1 MLRRTAL
8 LLAVCIGSPVFSFED
23 DYEFLPAYATGGI
36 GSTGANEATS
46 RLVLGYPG
54 QSATPGKNRWLESI
68 DGNDGFDN
76 VAPRLSPEPGPGG
89 LTWDLSPSYRT
100 RYKKGTDYTTS
111 IDNPQG
117 NNWFSSIPYV
127 KTDGS
132 GKYSARFGANE
143 FFVYDKL
150 SGSTYEGDY
159 ANDESRFYVSS
170 GNLYDQAGKI
180 ITFDTTSGRL
190 EKINGLGNAEIV
202 VTYSGTSSITVTQ
215 KSDSTTEV
223 RRFVYT
229 LEASGTRIDK
239 IDVDLK
245 DGASWTTY
253 RTVDFT
259 YHDNV
264 SGAQGSSSGD
274 LIAISDTKDLSESG
288 VSYTR
293 SWAIKY
299 YTGSYKSSSNPGYP
313 YQVESV
319 YGPGSVQS
327 YLADNPTKTLND
339 LLKSTSS
346 SLSSYVERSYEYHSD
361 RRVRKIVFEDGCGCG
376 GSTGTY
382 EYTWA
387 KNGTTPSDLNTWMS
401 QMTVERPDGSARIV
415 DYNLYGETLNS
426 IIQEDADNSSSR
438 RWIRTWRYDSDGRL
452 TDSYSVAA
460 CSSYNDTTHAVSFQS
475 PAAGRHMKYAYH
487 GTYGYLQTAKL
498 VDPANANENY
508 QQKLSWTKKT
518 SGSRERFLLTSSK
531 VYPTE
536 TTTDTGGHTTS
547 YSYTY
552 HSGDAL
558 AVKKV
563 TTTLP
568 VISTAHNGSG
578 SAFTTK
584 QYFELDGLP
593 TWSLDA
599 EGFVHYTGYDAD
611 RRVPT
616 IQVTDIDTDAAD
628 RPTGVPAAPETDFQ
642 SSDGLNIV
650 TRSEY
655 DDLGRLTKH
664 ESPPFDALDVGAGS
678 IVSDNKTTSRVHYS
692 KLSDDSLVVHSY
704 QHIDS
709 AYHDAAVS
717 IRVSDH
723 DGNSVTTAL
732 GDLDDATED
741 TDLDDDIDETKATLT
756 LAFDGDIIQRT
767 DSVYEGGK
775 LASSSVWS
783 DADNSSADKFTT
795 TNTYDASGRLETSKT
810 PAGTITRYAYDVLG
824 RGISRKVGTVDGGG
838 SDNMTLVEESFYDDE
853 EDSSSNVGDGFL
865 TRRVLYTSHLTESVH
880 PSRTTD
886 FVYDY
891 RGSLTETSEPLDVVE
906 ERDYDNLGRV
916 TEVRRYDE
924 SGASTLVAKSAS
936 FYDAWGQVYES
947 RVYGISGGRGT
958 GYRKGATWRD
968 GRGLAVKALSQGKVF
983 QKFEYDGAG
992 RRTRQALCYDT
1003 DETAYA
1009 DANDLGG
1016 DTVIQMTEFYLD
1028 DVGRMELVASYERLH
1043 DGTGTGALT
1052 VGGSG
1057 NSLAQYSASWYDEL
1071 GRQVT
1076 AVTYGTNGGTDLTA
1090 RPFGAPP
1097 SASSASHLVTEFTYT
1112 LKGQVEEVSDPEG
1125 IISRAEYTD
1134 FGQKSKEFDN
1144 YVDGTPASGTSDD
1157 DRTVEYSYNANG
1169 QLQKI
1174 TAKAAFEDTGTSTYK
1189 DQVTEYV
1196 YGVTRGSGD
1205 ADSRQTSNDLLSMMK
1220 FPDPTTG
1227 LPGGTDDQESY
1238 AYNAQGE
1245 RTYKSLSNT
1254 HVYEYDERGRQTQDR
1269 ATATETDV
1277 DTWVLRIA
1285 RSYDALDRVEKVT
1298 SYSSATVG
1306 SGTVRNEVEYEYG
1319 KFGVIEKIYQDP
1331 AGGVSTSSSPKV
1343 EYAWSFPTDGT
1354 TALRLTSTT
1363 YPDGTQVNEVYDSGT
1378 DDVLSRLSGR
1388 DLEDGATDI
1397 DIFRE
1402 EYLGAGR
1409 RVERALNTG
1418 ATDTLWTLH
1427 HNGDYTGLDRFNRVD
1442 ELVVKQGSTLRN
1454 HYVHSYNFNSQLETR
1469 EDKIGNIAGVEV
1481 FDEKNVFDGLKRLTD
1496 RRIGAWNGSSM
1507 SNEQKVECWTELEK
1521 SGNRKEYSVGT
1532 NTLCA
1537 SNTKISATF
1546 NGSNENKTTGF
1557 GYLQGGALNDRPNQQ
1572 EQIFDAWDRLVEF
1585 RVWGY
1590 TVAAYEYN
1598 GLNWKTA
1605 RKDESGGGGL
1615 PDTYY
1620 YYGSGWQLLLEE
1632 EISEVMGDG
1641 PGDGDTLLWYVWGT
1655 QYIDDL
1661 VLRADGTAQTDFEFQ
1676 VQDERFNLVT
1686 RLDDSGGVVK
1696 RYLQT
1701 AYGVPYELPEDYST
1715 MSSPD
1720 ADLHLFQGRLFHKS
1734 VGLYDFRNRFQ
1745 EPDLGVFVSRDPIG
1759 VWGDRRNAGN
1769 ASRFVGSDPIN
1780 RFDAFGLEQDWDIN
1794 EAIIDAA
1801 REWFHVPES
1810 PPPGPAAAIPS
1821 GCCTCGLAGAPEVQQ
1836 GLEDTKC
1843 EWPPLI
1849 KTDDL
1854 GPQGEILNRNDDQNS
1869 NCWRFAIGDQRQGKG
1884 EPNAPSPGDG
1894 AGGGQVVEGG
1904 GLITCGTLVEGM
1916 SLHGVVTT
1924 DSRGCCPC
1932 GYRKI
1937 MAVVQSEGF
1946 DFHFYRQEADC
1957 SWRSKYGDNE
1967 VEETADPVADAA
1979 KEGYDVNCGE
1989 FCAPEGIDVDAFGQD
2004 HGGMP
2009 EWWDRAR

>member
-1 MLRRTAL
+1 MTRQSSAITFACSLV
-8 LLAVCIGSPVFSFED
+8 LATSLAAFED

-68 DGNDGFDN
+68 DGNGGFDN

-111 IDNPQG
+111 VDNPQG

-339 LLKSTSS
+339 MLKSTSS

-387 KNGTTPSDLNTWMS
+387 ENGTPPSDLNTWMS

-426 IIQEDADNSSSR
+426 IIQEDADNPSSR

-498 VDPANANENY
+498 VDPANSNENY
-508 QQKLSWTKKT
+508 QQKLAWTKKT

-616 IQVTDIDTDAAD
+616 IQVTDIDTDTAD
-628 RPTGVPAAPETDFQ
+628 RPSGVPAAPETDFQ

-655 DDLGRLTKH
+655 DDLGRLTKR

-692 KLSDDSLVVHSY
+692 KLADDSLVVLFY
-704 QHIDS
+704 EHIDT

-717 IRVSDH
+717 ILVSDH
-723 DGNSVTTAL
+723 EGNSVTTAL

-783 DADNSSADKFTT
+783 DADNGSADKFTS

-824 RGISRKVGTVDGGG
+824 RRISRKVGTVDGGG

-865 TRRVLYTSHLTESVH
+865 TRRVLYTSYTTETEH
-880 PSRTTD
+880 PTRTTD
-886 FVYDY
+886 FTYDY
-891 RGSLTETSEPLDVVE
+891 RGRLIETTEPLDVVS

-916 TEVRRYDE
+916 TETRRYDE
-924 SGASTLVAKSAS
+924 SGTSTLIAKSEN

-947 RVYGISGGRGT
+947 RVYSLPLADTDSDGEDDHLNT
-958 GYRKGATWRD
+958 LTWRD
-968 GRGLAVKALSQGKVF
+968 ARGSAIKVLSQGGVF
-983 QKFEYDGAG
+983 QKTSYDGAG
-992 RRTRQALCYDT
+992 RVTTQAMSYDSS
-1003 DETAYA
+1003 ETASPTHATASTIAGDVVVEETRYFYDDAGRVELVGSYQRLHTA
-1009 DANDLGG
+1009 DDDEVGDLG
-1016 DTVIQMTEFYLD
+1016 
-1028 DVGRMELVASYERLH
+1028 S
-1043 DGTGTGALT
+1043 LT

-1057 NSLAQYSASWYDEL
+1057 NSRAQYSATWYDEF

-1076 AVTYGTNGGTDLTA
+1076 AVAYGTNGGTDLTT
-1090 RPFGAPP
+1090 RPSGTPP
-1097 SASSASHLVTEFTYT
+1097 EYSSSSSIVSRLEYT
-1112 LKGQVEEVSDPEG
+1112 LRGQVEHRIQAGKDPGASPPAHLEWVGEG
-1125 IISRAEYTD
+1125 GTAQRTTYKDWGAVYQEI
-1134 FGQKSKEFDN
+1134 DN
-1144 YVDGTPASGTSDD
+1144 YIDGTPASGTSDD
-1157 DRTVEYSYNANG
+1157 DRTVEYAYNSEG

-1174 TAKAAFEDTGTSTYK
+1174 IAKEAFEDQDPTPTYT

-1196 YGVTRGSGD
+1196 YGVSRGTATGN
-1205 ADSRQTSNDLLSMMK
+1205 SRIESNDQVAKMK
-1220 FPDPTTG
+1220 FPNPETG
-1227 LPGGTDDQESY
+1227 LPGGTGDEESY

-1245 RTYKSLSNT
+1245 RIYKSLSNT
-1254 HVYEYDERGRQTQDR
+1254 HLYEYDERGRQTHDR
-1269 ATATETDV
+1269 ATVLEADV
-1277 DTWVLRIA
+1277 DGFVRRIE
-1285 RSYDALDRVEKVT
+1285 RTYDALDRVEKLT
-1298 SYSSATVG
+1298 SYSTATGSA
-1306 SGTVRNEVEYEYG
+1306 GTVRNEVEFEYG

-1331 AGGVSTSSSPKV
+1331 AGAVSTSSSPKV

-1378 DDVLSRLSGR
+1378 DDVVSRLSGR

-1409 RVERALNTG
+1409 RVERALKTNTG
-1418 ATDTLWTLH
+1418 GAADTLWTLH
-1427 HNGDYTGLDRFNRVD
+1427 HSGDYTGLDRFNRVD

-1454 HYVHSYNFNSQLETR
+1454 QYVHSYNVNSQLETR
-1469 EDKIGNIAGVEV
+1469 EDKIGKIAGVEV

-1496 RRIGAWNGSSM
+1496 RRIGNWNGSTM

-1521 SGNRKEYSVGT
+1521 SGNRKEYSIGT

-1572 EQIFDAWDRLVEF
+1572 EQIFDAWDRFVEF

-1598 GLNWKTA
+1598 GLNWKTV

-1620 YYGSGWQLLLEE
+1620 YYSSNWQLLLEE
-1632 EISEVMGDG
+1632 EISEVTGEG
-1641 PGDGDTLLWYVWGT
+1641 PGDGDTLTWYVWGT

-1676 VQDERFNLVT
+1676 VQDERFNLLT

-1720 ADLHLFQGRLFHKS
+1720 ADLHIFQGRLFHQS

-1759 VWGDRRNAGN
+1759 IWEDRANTGN
-1769 ASRFVGSDPIN
+1769 QSIFVASDPVNLFDPSGTFITSTQCAPPFRVSSWGLPLPAVPGVPLSVYRPLLIASATEMLLKKCNLECGLIN
-1780 RFDAFGLEQDWDIN
+1780 TTGPRAPIPFVWSYCGTGCAGYISQCTYPPTASNGVFVQL
-1794 EAIIDAA
+1794 AA
-1801 REWFHVPES
+1801 R
-1810 PPPGPAAAIPS
+1810 PS
-1821 GCCTCGLAGAPEVQQ
+1821 CTCNCYCMFVEVDFGGGAVIAVGPGGLVIPR
-1836 GLEDTKC
+1836 
-1843 EWPPLI
+1843 LI
-1849 KTDDL
+1849 KT
-1854 GPQGEILNRNDDQNS
+1854 
-1869 NCWRFAIGDQRQGKG
+1869 
-1884 EPNAPSPGDG
+1884 
-1894 AGGGQVVEGG
+1894 VVEEVVVAEAAGAA
-1904 GLITCGTLVEGM
+1904 IAAVE
-1916 SLHGVVTT
+1916 
-1924 DSRGCCPC
+1924 
-1932 GYRKI
+1932 
-1937 MAVVQSEGF
+1937 AVE
-1946 DFHFYRQEADC
+1946 
-1957 SWRSKYGDNE
+1957 
-1967 VEETADPVADAA
+1967 AA
-1979 KEGYDVNCGE
+1979 KTVAEIGAIQAGQAALGAVL
-1989 FCAPEGIDVDAFGQD
+1989 DAFFG
-2004 HGGMP
+2004 
-2009 EWWDRAR
+2009 E